1 MNYTKSD
8 EQAFRHIT
16 DPVDGSSC
24 DTYFHRPATDAS
36 GYTSVAIINDDL
48 RLGVYLRYLRKDF
61 PFMVEWKNMVSGDYA
76 LALEPCTQYPLNRMS
91 KEAQKICSFWIL

>member
-1 MNYTKSD
+1 M
-8 EQAFRHIT
+8 H
-16 DPVDGSSC
+16 PV
-24 DTYFHRPATDAS
+24 
-36 GYTSVAIINDDL
+36 TSVAIINDDL

-91 KEAQKICSFWIL
+91 KEAQKNMQFLDPLEDRTYNLEIGIIDGKEEIHDFETKLKQNYLVP